1 MIYTVRTRGGV
12 GTECSTLAEVQA
24 ACRHYSQGSR
34 DYRPVIVGSDGREY
48 DLMTNDDSG
57 RVELLLKSKSVWDE
71 ID

>member
-24 ACRHYSQGSR
+24 ACLHYSQVSR
-34 DYRPVIVGSDGREY
+34 DYRPVIVGSDDREY
-48 DLMTNDDSG
+48 DLRTNEDSG
-57 RVELLLKSKSVWDE
+57 RAELLLKSMSAWDE